1 MKSFLLCFLPLLAVV
16 GLIAPVSGSGGSGVR
31 TGSVVGV
38 VTLPNGA
45 PAADVP
51 VVIEVTSG
59 GVVMAAQTRT
69 DRAGR
74 YGFRDLPAGQ
84 ALVASRHRG
93 LHDAERFALPAGTV
107 TRVRLQLH
115 R

>member
-1 MKSFLLCFLPLLAVV
+1 MKSFLLFFLPLLAVV
-16 GLIAPVSGSGGSGVR
+16 GLIAPASGTADAGVR

-59 GVVMAAQTRT
+59 GVVMATQTRT

-74 YGFRDLPAGQ
+74 YGFRNLPAGQ

-93 LHDAERFALPAGTV
+93 LQDSARFALRAGTV
-107 TRVRLQLH
+107 TRVHLQLH

>member
-1 MKSFLLCFLPLLAVV
+1 MKSFLLFFLPVLAVV
-16 GLIAPVSGSGGSGVR
+16 GLIAPVSGSADAGVR

-45 PAADVP
+45 PAANVP
-51 VVIEVTSG
+51 VVIEVTAG
-59 GVVMAAQTRT
+59 GVVTASQTRT

-74 YGFRDLPAGQ
+74 FGFRSLPAGQ
-84 ALVASRHRG
+84 ALVAARHRG
-93 LHDAERFALPAGTV
+93 LHDAERFALTAGTV